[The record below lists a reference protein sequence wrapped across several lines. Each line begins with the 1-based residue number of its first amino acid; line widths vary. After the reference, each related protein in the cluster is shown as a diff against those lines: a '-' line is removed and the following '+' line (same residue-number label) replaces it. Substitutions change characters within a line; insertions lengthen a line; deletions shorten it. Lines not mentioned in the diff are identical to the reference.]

1 MKAMHAAD
9 LSLCQEGERKR
20 EKLLG
25 APWASNVRNPSL
37 APARCSS
44 RTHLKCQPGSFFQE
58 YLHAKA
64 RRWDFPPSLV
74 RLVLVGFLMNNLHWP
89 DSKCRLSDTFGQS
102 TGIVQRGLLH
112 KKKADR
118 ELLATLQGSTRHLC
132 VPLHPSSSCC
142 PPPWP
147 KAMWLGVCMW
157 SQDQHQLFTSI
168 TPAAYGLYFLFQL
181 TRHKDN
187 VWLLRY
193 NICPES
199 ITASWNP
206 AYLSLLIKKNQLK
219 KNI

>member
-1 MKAMHAAD
+1 MGAMHAAD

-112 KKKADR
+112 KKRQTGSSWLLCKAP
-118 ELLATLQGSTRHLC
+118 QGICVSLCTPALPAALPHGPKRCGWGSGCGLKISTSYLH
-132 VPLHPSSSCC
+132 PLHLRCMAFIVSSSSPDTRTMCDCC
-142 PPPWP
+142 DTIS
-147 KAMWLGVCMW
+147 A
-157 SQDQHQLFTSI
+157 QR
-168 TPAAYGLYFLFQL
+168 A
-181 TRHKDN
+181 
-187 VWLLRY
+187 
-193 NICPES
+193 
-199 ITASWNP
+199 
-206 AYLSLLIKKNQLK
+206 SLLVEILPTFLSSLK
-219 KNI
+219 KIN